1 MPINN
6 SLPLNLILKNFPMYE
21 VNPNFE
27 KLKVYQAG
35 QIKSNLTKVAIKQ
48 NKKLLSHFRHF
59 GAT

>member
-35 QIKSNLTKVAIKQ
+35 QIKSNLTK
-48 NKKLLSHFRHF
+48 SCY
-59 GAT
+59 